1 MNQGTHPEELPAE
14 VLDDVASVV
23 GAEVTLLSRL
33 PGGVNGGAMRVQL
46 AGRANAVLKAVP
58 RAHPNHLDETLR
70 AQRVVEHM
78 RRRGYPTPA
87 WLGVGATAT
96 HVWHLMDFVDAAP
109 APELTPSL
117 VEQLMEIIELQA
129 GQASEPYDHWSYAWR
144 VATGQESAVA
154 GLDFNE
160 TPEQSLLRQSVAGLS
175 GYSSVVSAL
184 VERLR
189 LVCADVPPPREAPDM
204 VHADLSTPSNVLVR
218 DGAVVAVVDIGNA
231 GSGTRAT
238 RSHHPRVV
246 HLPGSA
252 AGRCPK
258 AAVDENPRPGRLGG
272 GGGARSDTDPPHARD
287 PHPSRAPRCRSR
299 GGQARPS
306 RPRRAERASLTV
318 AGGDGVRNGDL
329 RLLSAGI
336 TRNIHLEAENGALR
350 EFVEQLQSQVGELQ
364 ERIVEVERK
373 IRRSCRSTP
382 WASAR
387 RWCRQAASPHRRA
400 GPAPRFEAAR
410 FRRAS
415 RPSADTPAARHAT
428 ARSSPCSRA
437 AMFAS
442 TRSDAAHARS
452 STATRRTRRAISRT
466 P

>member
-23 GAEVTLLSRL
+23 GAEVTPLSRL
-33 PGGVNGGAMRVQL
+33 HGGDHVGAMRVQL
-46 AGRANAVLKAVP
+46 AARADAVLKAVP
-58 RAHPNHLDETLR
+58 LAHPSHLDETLR

-109 APELTPSL
+109 VPELTPSL

-129 GQASEPYDHWSYAWR
+129 GQASEPYDHWSNAWR

-160 TPEQSLLRQSVAGLS
+160 TPEQSLLRQSVARLS

-204 VHADLSTPSNVLVR
+204 VHTDLNPSNVLVR

-238 RSHHPRVV
+238 DLTTLVWY
-246 HLPGSA
+246 
-252 AGRCPK
+252 
-258 AAVDENPRPGRLGG
+258 
-272 GGGARSDTDPPHARD
+272 TFRD
-287 PHPSRAPRCRSR
+287 P
-299 GGQARPS
+299 Q
-306 RPRRAERASLTV
+306 L
-318 AGGDGVRNGDL
+318 DGVRR
-329 RLLSAGI
+329 RLWTRILVLAGWQGAAVLAATQI
-336 TRNIHLEAENGALR
+336 LLQLEWPIRLGRHDVVAGVVKRGHRALDELNALR
-350 EFVEQLQSQVGELQ
+350 
-364 ERIVEVERK
+364 
-373 IRRSCRSTP
+373 
-382 WASAR
+382 
-387 RWCRQAASPHRRA
+387 
-400 GPAPRFEAAR
+400 
-410 FRRAS
+410 
-415 RPSADTPAARHAT
+415 
-428 ARSSPCSRA
+428 
-437 AMFAS
+437 
-442 TRSDAAHARS
+442 
-452 STATRRTRRAISRT
+452 
-466 P
+466 

>member
-1 MNQGTHPEELPAE
+1 MNHGTHPEELPAE

-33 PGGVNGGAMRVQL
+33 PGGVNGGAVRAQL
-46 AGRANAVLKAVP
+46 AGGANAVLKAVP
-58 RAHPNHLDETLR
+58 RAHPGHLDETLR

-117 VEQLMEIIELQA
+117 IEQLMDIIELQA

-160 TPEQSLLRQSVAGLS
+160 TPEQSLLRQSVARLS
-175 GYSSVVSAL
+175 GHSSVVSAL

-238 RSHHPRVV
+238 DLTTLVWYTSQ
-246 HLPGSA
+246 
-252 AGRCPK
+252 
-258 AAVDENPRPGRLGG
+258 D
-272 GGGARSDTDPPHARD
+272 DP
-287 PHPSRAPRCRSR
+287 
-299 GGQARPS
+299 
-306 RPRRAERASLTV
+306 LL
-318 AGGDGVRNGDL
+318 DGVRRRLWTRILDL
-329 RLLSAGI
+329 VGWEGTAVLAAAQIL
-336 TRNIHLEAENGALR
+336 HMLEIPIRHGRHDVVPGVVKRGHRALDELNALR
-350 EFVEQLQSQVGELQ
+350 
-364 ERIVEVERK
+364 
-373 IRRSCRSTP
+373 
-382 WASAR
+382 
-387 RWCRQAASPHRRA
+387 
-400 GPAPRFEAAR
+400 
-410 FRRAS
+410 
-415 RPSADTPAARHAT
+415 
-428 ARSSPCSRA
+428 
-437 AMFAS
+437 
-442 TRSDAAHARS
+442 
-452 STATRRTRRAISRT
+452 
-466 P
+466 